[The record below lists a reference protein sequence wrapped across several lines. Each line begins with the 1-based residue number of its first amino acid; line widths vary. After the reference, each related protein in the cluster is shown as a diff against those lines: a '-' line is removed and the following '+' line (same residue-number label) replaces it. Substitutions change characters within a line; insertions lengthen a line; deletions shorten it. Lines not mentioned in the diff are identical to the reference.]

1 MNYFSDEYVFDNVK
15 EGIDLVRN
23 GRTVVFMGEE
33 SLNQYLKE
41 SPMPDHVRILWLPV
55 YYGNMIFHH
64 NSPLRPGTYV
74 SHSQGSAKEWSLG
87 CVNSRP
93 EGVRRRDSRNLG
105 LGTTLPIP
113 LVQLM
118 S

>member
-64 NSPLRPGTYV
+64 NSPLRPGTY
-74 SHSQGSAKEWSLG
+74 HIH
-87 CVNSRP
+87 R
-93 EGVRRRDSRNLG
+93 VRLKSG
-105 LGTTLPIP
+105 P
-113 LVQLM
+113 
-118 S
+118 